1 MTACSSCGGC
11 CSPVSLAWTQ
21 DDVRR
26 MMPFQIDDRTRRW
39 VLEELHPLTRR
50 EAVAATPWLD
60 GKQTYAVKGG
70 RLVMTRPTYYRCDN
84 YDPGTRQCT
93 AYDDRPG
100 VCRDHPTYGQPVNP
114 GASLPPG
121 CSYRADIGQPV
132 DPDWTPV
139 TLRAP

>member
-50 EAVAATPWLD
+50 EA
-60 GKQTYAVKGG
+60 
-70 RLVMTRPTYYRCDN
+70 RPTYYRCDN